1 MQWLVEICIARPVFT
16 VMLMAA
22 IIVVGVLGFIS
33 LGVDR
38 FPNVDIP
45 TVTVTVNNPGAAP
58 AEIETEITKKLED
71 QINTVSGIDTLSS
84 VSSEGRSQITVLFLL
99 SKDVDVAAQDVRD
112 KVNLVINDLPQT
124 AEEPIIQKLDLAAQP
139 ILQIAVSAPLSQREL
154 YNLADK
160 KIGDVISNVSGVGEV
175 TIVGGGEREI
185 QIFLDPERMRAFNIT
200 ATDVTLALQKQN
212 QEIPGG
218 RVAQGATELTVRTM
232 GKIKNVAD
240 FEQIPVVKRDDYSVL
255 LNEIAEVRD
264 SVKET
269 RSLSLLN
276 GVSSVTLQIRKQSGE
291 NTLAVANVVKERLKE
306 IQTTLPPN
314 VKIETVGDQTI
325 FIQASVNTVEEH
337 LVIGSILACIV
348 VFLFLWN
355 IRMTIIAALAI
366 PTSIVGTFALM
377 WALGYSLNTITML
390 ALTLMIG
397 IVIDDAIVVLE
408 NIHRYITEKGME
420 PMQAAS
426 EGTREVSLAVLA
438 TSFSLLAVF
447 LPVGF
452 MGGIVGKFMGSF
464 GLTAASAIA
473 ISLFVSFSLTP
484 MLSSRWIK
492 KEKEKRK
499 KVKAEETENDNLK
512 TSDSESGENPKS
524 KIQNPKSEEG
534 GIFGKVLS
542 LYTWLL
548 HWSMRHRWVVVVTVI
563 VVLLS
568 NVLWFS
574 IIGFNFVPEDD
585 ESQFQVTLETVQGTT
600 LPATATVT
608 ERIARD
614 IRTLP
619 GVTDTL
625 TTVGSGI
632 DDAKVNSG
640 SIYVKLAAIEDRD
653 LTQNE
658 LLERTRGILK
668 NYPAE
673 LKAKASAISSVG
685 GGVNGSTATVQFL
698 LLGPDSNKLD
708 EYSRQIADKLRE
720 VPEAIDV
727 DTSFDAKRPELR
739 VTIDRRRAADL
750 GVAVG
755 DVSTALNILLTGDKA
770 TTFSD
775 DVDQY
780 DVRVRANGVYRQRV
794 EDLRQMSVRSDK
806 NEIISLDQLVKIEPG
821 LSLSSI
827 DRYNRQGQA
836 AIFSNVKPGAS
847 SSTVSTKLAEI
858 VKEMNLDPAYT
869 TAPAGSSKNLS
880 ESIYYFGLAFA
891 VSFIFMY
898 MILASQFESYI
909 HPVTILLTLPL
920 AIPFGLIALIV
931 TGQSLNLFAFL
942 GILVLF
948 GIVKK
953 NAILQ
958 IDHTIGL
965 RKKGM
970 PRDAAIIEANRDRL
984 RPILMTTLAFIAGM
998 IPLLIST
1005 GSGAATNRSIG
1016 TLVAGG
1022 QTFCL
1027 LLTLLA
1033 VPVFYSIFDDWGSSA
1048 LFAKIAA
1055 RYRLLRQN
1063 SKRRLRPAYAR
1074 VKAMFGKKSKP
1085 TASETTTTA
1094 AGILLIGLLSLTAA
1108 NHAFAQKITETK
1120 TVETIAVNKNNAEQ
1134 SVNRID
1140 DSGSENK
1147 AVATIKVE
1155 PTETMMTA
1163 PKVSMPKMDF
1173 TRVGV
1178 RSDQILPLS
1187 LQDAIRLALEQ
1198 NNDIKQSETDVK
1210 IAEFTLRRARGAYD
1224 PNFTSENYYQYS
1236 KTPTASSLQGGNSVT
1251 EKGFYSNT
1259 GVTGKTP
1266 RFGGNYSATFSNSR
1280 TTSDSAINSLNPQ
1293 YPSSLT
1299 LEYTQPLWRGLR
1311 IDETR
1316 RDIQVAK
1323 KNVSLSDA
1331 QFRERVIQTITDIE
1345 TAYWN
1350 LVYSMKNLQVQ
1361 ESGVRD
1367 AQAQFESNQ
1376 RQVEQGTIAPI
1387 DTVQAENQVV
1397 TLQQQVYRAKEQVT
1411 QYENAL
1417 KTLILP
1423 NRENPNWT
1431 RTITP
1436 TSEIELDVPRISL
1449 TEAVASALENRP
1461 ELAQIKTNQE
1471 INQINTRFYKDR
1483 AKPQIDLTGS
1493 YTAQGLA
1500 GRTTTGGVSLFDNSA
1515 LTDRVNQLS
1524 ALNNLPPLP
1533 VTTTT
1538 NTDNGLSGG
1547 YFNSLGGL
1555 FANRYPSFQAGL
1567 RITLPIGNRQA
1578 KADLG
1583 SSLAEGNKLEYQLA
1597 QQKQDVEREI
1607 RNALES
1613 VGATEQRWKLAI
1625 KARELSQNL
1634 YASERRQLIA
1644 GTSTTYLVLERQITL
1659 VNAQAAEVQAQ
1670 TDLNKA
1676 ISTLQR
1682 AVGTSLT
1689 DTGVVLQPLP
1699 EPK

>member
-22 IIVVGVLGFIS
+22 IVVVGVLGFIT

-84 VSSEGRSQITVLFLL
+84 TSSEGRSQITVLFLL
-99 SKDVDVAAQDVRD
+99 SKNVDVAAQDVRD
-112 KVNLVINDLPQT
+112 KVNLVINELPET
-124 AEEPIIQKLDLAAQP
+124 AEEPIIQKLDLSGAP

-154 YNLADK
+154 YDLADK
-160 KIGDVISNVSGVGEV
+160 KIGDEISNVSGVGEV

-218 RVAQGATELTVRTM
+218 RVAQGASELTVRTM
-232 GKIKNVAD
+232 GKIKNVED
-240 FEQIPVVKRDDYSVL
+240 FKNIPVVKRDDYSVL
-255 LNEIAEVRD
+255 LGEIAEVKD

-291 NTLAVANVVKERLKE
+291 NTLAIANVVKERLKE
-306 IQTTLPPN
+306 IQATLPEN
-314 VKIETVGDQTI
+314 IKIETVSDQTV

-337 LVIGSILACIV
+337 LVIGSILACLV

-355 IRMTIIAALAI
+355 FRMTVIAALAI

-377 WALGYSLNTITML
+377 WALGYTLNTITML

-492 KEKEKRK
+492 REKF
-499 KVKAEETENDNLK
+499 KVQGSKFKVEETDENADAGNL
-512 TSDSESGENPKS
+512 EVNGENPKT
-524 KIQNPKSEEG
+524 KDQKPKSEG
-534 GIFGKVLS
+534 GIFGKVLA

-548 HWSMRHRWVVVVTVI
+548 HWSMKHRWVVVVTVI

-574 IIGFNFVPEDD
+574 IIGFNFIPEDD
-585 ESQFQVTLETVQGTT
+585 ESQFQVTLETAQGTT
-600 LPATATVT
+600 LPATTTVT

-614 IRTLP
+614 IRSLP

-625 TTVGSGI
+625 TTVGSGT
-632 DDAKVNSG
+632 DDAQVNNG
-640 SIYVKLAAIEDRD
+640 SIYVKLAPIEDRD
-653 LTQNE
+653 LSQNE
-658 LLERTRGILK
+658 MLEKTREILK

-673 LKAKASAISSVG
+673 LKLKASAISSVG

-698 LLGPDSNKLD
+698 LLGPDSNKLK
-708 EYSRQIADKLRE
+708 EYADQIAAKLKE
-720 VPEAIDV
+720 TPEAIDV
-727 DTSFDAKRPELR
+727 DTSLDDKKPELR
-739 VTIDRRRAADL
+739 VTVDRQRAADL

-780 DVRVRANGVYRQRV
+780 DVRVRASGVYRQRV

-821 LSLSSI
+821 QSLSSI
-827 DRYNRQGQA
+827 DRYNRQGQVG
-836 AIFSNVKPGAS
+836 IFSNVKPGAS

-858 VKEMNLDPAYT
+858 VAGMKLDPGYT
-869 TAPAGSSKNLS
+869 TAAAGSSKNLD

-891 VSFIFMY
+891 VSFLFMY

-965 RKKGM
+965 RKKGIE
-970 PRDAAIIEANRDRL
+970 RDEAIIEANRDRL

-1033 VPVFYSIFDDWGSSA
+1033 VPVFYSIFDDWGNSPY
-1048 LFAKIAA
+1048 FAKISA
-1055 RYRLLRQN
+1055 RMRLFRQN
-1063 SKRRLRPAYAR
+1063 FKRRLRPAYAR
-1074 VKAMFGKKSKP
+1074 IKGVFGKKSK
-1085 TASETTTTA
+1085 AATTTA
-1094 AGILLIGLLSLTAA
+1094 TGILLIGLLTLSAA
-1108 NHAFAQKITETK
+1108 NHAFAQKIIETK
-1120 TVETIAVNKNNAEQ
+1120 TVEIIA
-1134 SVNRID
+1134 
-1140 DSGSENK
+1140 ENK
-1147 AVATIKVE
+1147 
-1155 PTETMMTA
+1155 
-1163 PKVSMPKMDF
+1163 D
-1173 TRVGV
+1173 RRG
-1178 RSDQILPLS
+1178 QI
-1187 LQDAIRLALEQ
+1187 R
-1198 NNDIKQSETDVK
+1198 
-1210 IAEFTLRRARGAYD
+1210 
-1224 PNFTSENYYQYS
+1224 
-1236 KTPTASSLQGGNSVT
+1236 
-1251 EKGFYSNT
+1251 
-1259 GVTGKTP
+1259 
-1266 RFGGNYSATFSNSR
+1266 
-1280 TTSDSAINSLNPQ
+1280 
-1293 YPSSLT
+1293 
-1299 LEYTQPLWRGLR
+1299 
-1311 IDETR
+1311 
-1316 RDIQVAK
+1316 
-1323 KNVSLSDA
+1323 
-1331 QFRERVIQTITDIE
+1331 
-1345 TAYWN
+1345 
-1350 LVYSMKNLQVQ
+1350 
-1361 ESGVRD
+1361 
-1367 AQAQFESNQ
+1367 
-1376 RQVEQGTIAPI
+1376 
-1387 DTVQAENQVV
+1387 
-1397 TLQQQVYRAKEQVT
+1397 
-1411 QYENAL
+1411 
-1417 KTLILP
+1417 
-1423 NRENPNWT
+1423 
-1431 RTITP
+1431 
-1436 TSEIELDVPRISL
+1436 
-1449 TEAVASALENRP
+1449 
-1461 ELAQIKTNQE
+1461 
-1471 INQINTRFYKDR
+1471 
-1483 AKPQIDLTGS
+1483 
-1493 YTAQGLA
+1493 
-1500 GRTTTGGVSLFDNSA
+1500 
-1515 LTDRVNQLS
+1515 
-1524 ALNNLPPLP
+1524 
-1533 VTTTT
+1533 
-1538 NTDNGLSGG
+1538 
-1547 YFNSLGGL
+1547 
-1555 FANRYPSFQAGL
+1555 
-1567 RITLPIGNRQA
+1567 
-1578 KADLG
+1578 
-1583 SSLAEGNKLEYQLA
+1583 
-1597 QQKQDVEREI
+1597 
-1607 RNALES
+1607 
-1613 VGATEQRWKLAI
+1613 
-1625 KARELSQNL
+1625 
-1634 YASERRQLIA
+1634 
-1644 GTSTTYLVLERQITL
+1644 
-1659 VNAQAAEVQAQ
+1659 
-1670 TDLNKA
+1670 
-1676 ISTLQR
+1676 
-1682 AVGTSLT
+1682 
-1689 DTGVVLQPLP
+1689 
-1699 EPK
+1699 